1 MHVLFFGFL
10 MLIFNVYSSLKPV
23 SNKPTN
29 PVLKTVIW
37 DTIRVVRFG
46 TSGVCLSSPIS
57 IVTIPKLMSFV
68 YEDFLV
74 FDQDVI
80 FFFFF
85 CYGRT

>member
-10 MLIFNVYSSLKPV
+10 MLIFNVYTSLKPV

-29 PVLKTVIW
+29 PVLNTVIW

-46 TSGVCLSSPIS
+46 TSGVCLSSPKA
-57 IVTIPKLMSFV
+57 IVTIPKRMSFV

-74 FDQDVI
+74 F
-80 FFFFF
+80 
-85 CYGRT
+85 